1 MSIRHVVEH
10 ALLSYYGDSAD
21 PDALVGEVLAQYT
34 AECEAAVLRRAAD
47 AISVLPQDYECD
59 PGWGDAVERLRATA
73 AGIEAKAREKSSPAG
88 VDATPAEVDRAYRD
102 GYATGRLHAGA
113 DGVVLAGYLPVFTTS
128 SGTDCPISELRHR
141 SCGGLAQGVGP
152 HSLIDLMALA
162 ARHECP
168 TTGKDGRR

>member
-21 PDALVGEVLAQYT
+21 PDALVGKVLAQYT

-59 PGWGDAVERLRATA
+59 PGRGDAVERLRRTA
-73 AGIEAKAREKSSPAG
+73 DGIEEKSSPAG
-88 VDATPAEVDRAYRD
+88 ADATPAEADRAYCD
-102 GYATGRLHAGA
+102 GYAAGRMHAGP
-113 DGVVLAGYLPVFTTS
+113 DGVILSDFAPVFTTS

-141 SCGGLAQGVGP
+141 SCGGLLQGVGP
-152 HSLIDLMALA
+152 HTLVDLMALA
-162 ARHECP
+162 ARHECQP
-168 TTGKDGRR
+168 TRKDGRP